1 MKDYLPLPHI
11 PQHILAELRALN
23 LKTRFS
29 RELQKWL
36 LSLVVLG
43 IALVVWPS
51 VSQSQ
56 ILVSG
61 RSLDWNYIAGLPR
74 EEAIALA
81 YSPEYS
87 QYQLGILNLVFRIWA
102 EEDPVKAYDRLLSLS
117 NDFDKTLIETQIIE
131 RWMLIDPG
139 SAMAAAANSES
150 RQTFELALRVYAH
163 VDPVA
168 ALALAQGYGPR
179 VGEAAW
185 TGIVEGVASSNPELA
200 AQYVATLGPDGEY
213 LVDAFIAALAIEN
226 PATALDWLLEH
237 FPRQT
242 RHYDSVASF
251 FYIRN
256 PIEAFAYLDQMDDG
270 VAKDAFAKALYQA
283 KSVNEAS
290 RAVSGLD

>member
-1 MKDYLPLPHI
+1 M
-11 PQHILAELRALN
+11 
-23 LKTRFS
+23 
-29 RELQKWL
+29 
-36 LSLVVLG
+36 
-43 IALVVWPS
+43 ALVVWPS
-51 VSQSQ
+51 IPQSQ
-56 ILVSG
+56 VLVSG
-61 RSLDWNYIAGLPR
+61 RSLDWNYIARLPR
-74 EEAIALA
+74 DEAIELA
-81 YSPEYS
+81 SSPEYS